1 MRRPEKRNM
10 WWILGAAAVA
20 VAGALLYSL
29 LVHGG

>member
-1 MRRPEKRNM
+1 M